1 MNIQQFDT
9 FIDATNKFSIEDLVN
24 NVNTGNVGIGGT
36 TASLN
41 QFLFITS
48 NSNLYLANSNI
59 DSEIRFKVK
68 NNINN
73 PNYNPDYTTKID
85 KNGKLQ
91 VYHQYNLLQPT
102 FSSGFYDVEYELL
115 SLKADGITADLQLTA
130 LEASIVGLQLEIIAI
145 DEYATNVNNSFAAF
159 AEKLTPGIPTT
170 PLSQNIQQQLQNIG
184 TTYST
189 IRSTTQTKLEKYL
202 AWGIYATAGALIGYA
217 GYNAFANNAYEG
229 VDNIT
234 YSNIPPYTPE
244 EKNMLRRSIIDQ
256 QESNVSNYYNTHS
269 NLNLIQ
275 GFINSN
281 TFATQYIKYLNSDE
295 IKINNTNVSNI
306 FVASNVLSNI
316 NLNSGFINSNQT
328 NQQIIPII
336 KTNKLMIGNITNP
349 NNVYNLE
356 STGDIN
362 INELYR
368 NNVSLTSTLNTKQ
381 GNLTFNNPL
390 LNTID
395 IITLKRDA
403 SLTLDGS
410 GNLSVVRTSSNP
422 IVITGNNFSLNY
434 DSGTLGLNGTN
445 HLTVLPGTSSKW
457 TTNGTSIYNNNT
469 GNIGIGTNTPLQKL
483 HVEDGSIF
491 IGDSSVGDGS
501 GVDNGYKL
509 IFDSSYTATGA
520 NKCNKILLHNN
531 TTGPTYIAGFG
542 VENGALTYSIWT
554 GGSHRFY
561 TETTTASGGF
571 LSAEI
576 YKNQFRFY
584 GSTDAGSGGVISN
597 DSAGASAYSFI
608 SLANN
613 TGNAFLFLN
622 SSAKTSD
629 GGANTL
635 TLRNDVVGGD
645 LRLSARSDSPFIYL
659 KNSTGNVGIGIN
671 NPSGILH
678 LHKSQTGQDVRII
691 LTDGT
696 TGSTNL
702 DGFEIIKGASQ
713 EAYVWNYENAPL
725 KFGTNGAERLIILA
739 DGNVGIGVAS
749 TTYKLD
755 VNGSLNSTS
764 LYTGGRLIQDHLFN
778 NTGRTHTTYTN
789 FNTPTDFGCHFIQG
803 TTNGPSVNGA
813 AQYYSMTLGLGSE
826 YTNYKAQ
833 IAIPRNVGGPYLCVR
848 YMENGTWS
856 EWMKIASGVA
866 DNATYATFRIRSP
879 TESTASSLDLG
890 TPFNSSA
897 ANKVSIIAQG
907 ISSHSR
913 SDLHICLNN
922 TADNSVGASITD
934 ARITIKPSG
943 NIGFGNSVVP
953 TQASSATS
961 YFLHLGNSQ
970 TSRIEDWNICFHKST
985 GNGSTR
991 MFNIGYT
998 EDDQGYNFY
1007 ECMGDIGNN
1016 NTFSNWKYHFAVIYN
1031 APDYCCIINNQGNMT
1046 LAGTYFDYSDEK
1058 IKTDVETIDNALEK
1072 IGDLR
1077 GVYYTNIIH
1086 EERKIGLIAQEVE
1099 MVIPEVIT
1107 TEVLSDTKAVSYGNL
1122 VALLVEGIKELKQQI
1137 NNLNNRIEILE
1148 NR

>member
-410 GNLSVVRTSSNP
+410 GNLSVVKTATNP

-434 DSGTLGLNGTN
+434 DTNTLGLNGTN
-445 HLTVLPGTSSKW
+445 QITVLAATSSKW

-469 GNIGIGTNTPLQKL
+469 GNIGIGSQIPQYKL
-483 HVEDGSIF
+483 DVLGTTRIINKLSVC
-491 IGDSSVGDGS
+491 DSSAVS
-501 GVDNGYKL
+501 GLFERNLNV
-509 IFDSSYTATGA
+509 IGA
-520 NKCNKILLHNN
+520 D
-531 TTGPTYIAGFG
+531 A
-542 VENGALTYSIWT
+542 VQRIW
-554 GGSHRFY
+554 R
-561 TETTTASGGF
+561 
-571 LSAEI
+571 
-576 YKNQFRFY
+576 Y
-584 GSTDAGSGGVISN
+584 GSTNAPAIELMWKATTPTSSG
-597 DSAGASAYSFI
+597 DY
-608 SLANN
+608 
-613 TGNAFLFLN
+613 TYYW
-622 SSAKTSD
+622 
-629 GGANTL
+629 
-635 TLRNDVVGGD
+635 DV
-645 LRLSARSDSPFIYL
+645 YL
-659 KNSTGNVGIGIN
+659 KPDNGSFVWRDRTVEAERMSISSSGNVGINIITPQQKLSVGGIAEICN
-671 NPSGILH
+671 ANLTKLIFSYDTANGYRH
-678 LHKSQTGQDVRII
+678 SI
-691 LTDGT
+691 LTAHDGGISDNNSIDFNVWRYGQTST
-696 TGSTNL
+696 TLGDKLLTRFHSKYTQFYGNRYMFINERTLDNGNKNYTLTPLSVFHQTQSSSTVLNDPQPVLNL
-702 DGFEIIKGASQ
+702 ARQGTSAQTYGQ
-713 EAYVWNYENAPL
+713 NACFKL
-725 KFGTNGAERLIILA
+725 SRWQNSGTNSKTRMDMDLSDGANDDVNVMTLRS
-739 DGNVGIGVAS
+739 DRRVGIDNTNPA
-749 TTYKLD
+749 YKLD
-755 VNGSLNSTS
+755 VSGDINFTGNLNKNGSIYIPDRS
-764 LYTGGRLIQDHLFN
+764 YTAD
-778 NTGRTHTTYTN
+778 
-789 FNTPTDFGCHFIQG
+789 D
-803 TTNGPSVNGA
+803 A
-813 AQYYSMTLGLGSE
+813 A
-826 YTNYKAQ
+826 N
-833 IAIPRNVGGPYLCVR
+833 
-848 YMENGTWS
+848 
-856 EWMKIASGVA
+856 
-866 DNATYATFRIRSP
+866 ATFRIRSP
-879 TESTASSLDLG
+879 SESTASSLNLG
-890 TPFNSSA
+890 TPANSSA

-907 ISSHSR
+907 ISSYSR

-922 TADNSVGASITD
+922 TADNSVSASITD

-970 TSRIEDWNICFHKST
+970 TSRIEDWNICFHKSN
-985 GNGSTR
+985 GNGGTR

-1007 ECMGDIGNN
+1007 ECLGDIGNN
-1016 NTFSNWKYHFAVIYN
+1016 NTFSNWMYHFAVIYS

-1046 LAGTYFDYSDEK
+1046 LHGQFYPYSDEK
-1058 IKTDVETIDNALEK
+1058 IKTDIETIDNALDK

-1077 GVYYTNIIH
+1077 GVYYTDIIH
-1086 EERKIGLIAQEVE
+1086 QERKIGVIAQEVE
-1099 MVIPEVIT
+1099 MVIPEVVIT
-1107 TEVLSDTKAVSYGNL
+1107 EILTDTKAINYNGL
-1122 VALLVEGIKELKQQI
+1122 VGLLIEGIKELKVINDRQQEQI
-1137 NNLNNRIEILE
+1137 NNLIKRIEILE
-1148 NR
+1148 NK